1 MATIVRDRL
10 GELTPFEA
18 IWDAQRGLESLLDSM
33 WGRERTT
40 QPAYGWH
47 VPADLVQSDEEI
59 RCTLEVPGMKPE
71 DIDVVVENGVLV
83 VSGEK
88 KAQYTEN
95 EKDAAYRE
103 RRYGRFERRF
113 GLPQNVDANAVRA
126 HYEQG
131 VLTIVLPR
139 AEESKPRR
147 VQINTGSA
155 AQLQG

>member
-1 MATIVRDRL
+1 MATHIRNRL

-18 IWDAQRGLESLLDSM
+18 IWDAQRGLETLLDSM
-33 WGRERTT
+33 WGRTT

-47 VPADLVQSDEEI
+47 VPADLVQTDEEI
-59 RCTLEVPGMKPE
+59 RCTLEVPGVQPG

-88 KAQYTEN
+88 KSEVA
-95 EKDAAYRE
+95 EKEQGATYRE

-113 GLPQNVDANAVRA
+113 ALPQNVDGGAVRA
-126 HYEQG
+126 SYEQG

-147 VQINTGSA
+147 VQIRTGSS
-155 AQLQG
+155 AQIQG